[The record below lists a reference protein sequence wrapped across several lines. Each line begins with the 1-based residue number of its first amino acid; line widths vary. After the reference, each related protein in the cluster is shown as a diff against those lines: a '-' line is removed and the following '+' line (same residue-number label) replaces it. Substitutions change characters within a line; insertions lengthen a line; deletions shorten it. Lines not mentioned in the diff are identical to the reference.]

1 MIFHK
6 KVSEPFLSGNQIK
19 VSQTLALGNQ
29 KNFIM
34 HIHSLKYVQSLVL
47 IK

>member
-19 VSQTLALGNQ
+19 VSQTFALGNQ

-34 HIHSLKYVQSLVL
+34 HIHSLKYIESLVL